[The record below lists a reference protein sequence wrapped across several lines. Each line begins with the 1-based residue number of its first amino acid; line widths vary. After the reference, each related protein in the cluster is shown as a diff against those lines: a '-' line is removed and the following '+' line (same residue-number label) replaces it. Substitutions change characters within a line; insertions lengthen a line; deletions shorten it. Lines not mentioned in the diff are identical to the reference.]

1 MPMRLI
7 HWNKGRFCSS
17 ILFPRLRGAEVFEGC
32 CNVACS
38 GSSEV
43 YTFLFRGGLCT
54 SKFQRNLSRTVVN
67 TMDGKI
73 DSFCLPK
80 LAIGLVIKV
89 SEDSGFEIDRVQR
102 LVQGWYSLLLH
113 GGLKERCM
121 TKVWS
126 LIERDPRSAQ
136 DTFLY
141 SPMNAFASFLSSSFI
156 AFLLVFLMFGSLFF
170 RFSAPVE
177 D

>member
-1 MPMRLI
+1 MLLAPVLQRCIL
-7 HWNKGRFCSS
+7 SS
-17 ILFPRLRGAEVFEGC
+17 
-32 CNVACS
+32 S
-38 GSSEV
+38 
-43 YTFLFRGGLCT
+43 GGLCT

-156 AFLLVFLMFGSLFF
+156 AFLLVFFNVWFLVLSLFSPS
-170 RFSAPVE
+170 RELVY
-177 D
+177 